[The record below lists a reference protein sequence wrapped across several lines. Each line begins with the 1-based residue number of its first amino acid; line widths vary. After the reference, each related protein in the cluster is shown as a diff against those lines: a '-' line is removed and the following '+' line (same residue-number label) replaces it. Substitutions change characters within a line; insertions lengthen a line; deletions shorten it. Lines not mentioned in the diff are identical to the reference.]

1 MTTLFSLDHVKG
13 TNMSAT
19 LSYKQE
25 VTKDVEVFEATHRGM
40 LDLAGTSVPCA
51 VLSNKKRVISQTG
64 LFDAFDRPRKGEK
77 RQEGLPSIIGAN
89 NLLEFVTDELREK
102 SIAVPYVHTNGRLAY
117 GYDAELIPL
126 VAELYL
132 IASESEPSPLLES
145 QFRIVQRAQI
155 LVRALAKVGITA
167 LIDEATGYQY
177 EREKDDL
184 QKLLKAYVAED
195 YLKWQARFPRKYYQ
209 EVFRLYG
216 LPYDPHS
223 LKRPQYIGHF
233 TNTFVYK
240 QLPKGVLETLK
251 NKNPKNEDGTRKRKH
266 HQHLTSDIG
275 LPHLDRHLTK
285 LITVMELSNNKEE
298 FSRNFQRVFQKIE
311 QYKLFPEELG
321 DTR

>member
-1 MTTLFSLDHVKG
+1 
-13 TNMSAT
+13 
-19 LSYKQE
+19 
-25 VTKDVEVFEATHRGM
+25 
-40 LDLAGTSVPCA
+40 
-51 VLSNKKRVISQTG
+51 VISQTG

-89 NLLEFVTDELREK
+89 NLLPFVTDELREK
-102 SIAVPYVHTNGRLAY
+102 SVALPYVHTNGRLAY
-117 GYDAELIPL
+117 GYDAELVPL

-132 IASESEPSPLLES
+132 IASESEPSPLIDS
-145 QFRIVQRAQI
+145 QFKIVQRAQI
-155 LVRALAKVGITA
+155 LVRSLAKVGIAA

-177 EREKDDL
+177 DREKDDL

-216 LPYDPHS
+216 LPYNPHS

-240 QLPKGVLETLK
+240 QLPKGVLDDLK
-251 NKNPKNEDGTRKRKH
+251 NKNPKNQDGIRKRKH
-266 HQHLTSDIG
+266 HQHLTTEVG

-285 LITVMELSNNKEE
+285 LITVMELSDNKED
-298 FSRNFQRVFQKIE
+298 FSRNFQRVFEKTE
-311 QYKLFPEELG
+311 QYQLFPE
-321 DTR
+321 DHVDKKK